1 MNRTV
6 LIGLDGATFTI
17 LDPLMNNG
25 VMPFLKKFVEQ
36 GVRAGLMSTTNP
48 LTPPAWTTLMTGRSP
63 GNHGVFDFIWAEE
76 RETNHYFTLYNF
88 RDIRCETI
96 WSIVSRQNGEVCSLN
111 FPFMAPPPSDA
122 GYIVPGL
129 VSWKHL
135 RLNVSPAEL
144 FPKLKEIEGFN
155 AKELAWD
162 FDMED
167 KAAKGVPKED
177 FENWVDFHIR
187 REKQWF
193 NIARHIMKNDPRD
206 LMAILFDGPDKLLHM
221 GWRFLD
227 PNLFPEN
234 PSAWEQKIRDL
245 CLDYFR
251 ELDGF
256 IEEIA
261 DIAGPDAR
269 IFIASDHGFG
279 PSWHVFRVNTW
290 LQSQG
295 YLTWLD
301 LDAMNEKDRKSA
313 EKVAQKH
320 FVMLDWDKTTAYART
335 ITSNGIY
342 IRVAKGPNQTG
353 VPPEKY
359 EAFRKELMEKLLAV
373 RDPETGKPVVKRILT
388 REEAYPGTNNEQAP
402 DLLLAMDD
410 CSFLSIFN
418 KSPVIYKR
426 PEVEGTH
433 YPEGVFMA
441 RGPGISK
448 GASLSRLSI
457 IDVAP
462 ALLHSLGLKIP
473 SDFEGGVPTGAFD
486 ASFLK
491 SHPPTGG
498 EPTRPVETFTTQG
511 EKSKA
516 DKAEEDHIYKQM
528 KALGYM
534 E

>member
-17 LDPLMNNG
+17 LDPLMKNG
-25 VMPFLKKFVEQ
+25 VMPSLKKFVDQ
-36 GVRAGLMSTTNP
+36 GVRAKLLSTTNP

-63 GNHGVFDFIWAEE
+63 GNHGIFDFIWAEE

-96 WSIVSRQNGEVCSLN
+96 WSLVSRQNGKVCSLN
-111 FPFMAPPPSDA
+111 FPFMAPPPSDS

-135 RLNVSPAEL
+135 RLNVTPAEL
-144 FPKLKEIEGFN
+144 YQTLKSIEGFN

-167 KAAKGVPKED
+167 KAAKGVPEEE
-177 FENWVDFHIR
+177 FEKWVDFHIR
-187 REKQWF
+187 RERQWF
-193 NIARHIMKNDPRD
+193 NITRHIMKNDPRD
-206 LMAILFDGPDKLLHM
+206 LTAILFDGPDKLLHM

-227 PNLFPEN
+227 PDLFPQK
-234 PSAWEQKIRDL
+234 PSAWELKIHDL
-245 CLDYFR
+245 CLEYFR
-251 ELDGF
+251 RLDGF
-256 IEEIA
+256 IAKITEM
-261 DIAGPDAR
+261 AGPDAR

-279 PSWHVFRVNTW
+279 PSRHVFRVNTW
-290 LQSQG
+290 LESEG

-301 LDAMNEKDRKSA
+301 LDALDEKDRKSA
-313 EKVAQKH
+313 EKVAQRH

-342 IRVAKGPNQTG
+342 IRVAKGPGRTG

-359 EAFRKELMEKLLAV
+359 EAFRDELKKRLLAV
-373 RDPETGKPVVKRILT
+373 KDPDTGQAIVKRVLT
-388 REEAYPGTNNEQAP
+388 KEEAYPGAYNEQAP

-418 KSPVIYKR
+418 KSPVIFNR
-426 PEVEGTH
+426 PEIEGTH

-441 RGPGISK
+441 WGAGIRQ
-448 GASLSRLSI
+448 GVFLPRLSI

-462 ALLHSLGLKIP
+462 ALVHSLGLSIP
-473 SDFEGGVPTGAFD
+473 SDFEGRVPTEAFE
-486 ASFLK
+486 AEFLK
-491 SHPPTGG
+491 AHPPITGG
-498 EPTRPVETFTTQG
+498 PTRPVEPLGARKGQ
-511 EKSKA
+511 SKA
-516 DKAEEDHIYKQM
+516 EKEEEDHIYKQM
-528 KALGYM
+528 QALGYM